1 MRRIRG
7 ETMVRK
13 VREPTQY
20 GSDAMV
26 AASLFAR
33 IRDPAVKRAVLEML
47 QVLAGPPVRD
57 RAVGP
62 AVIELAPRLTARD
75 D

>member
-1 MRRIRG
+1 
-7 ETMVRK
+7 MVRK

-47 QVLAGPPVRD
+47 QVLAGP
-57 RAVGP
+57 GP